1 MRTHQLENDTE
12 RAERMAE
19 RARTTARR
27 PDRQCLRQESHSIV
41 AFADAIRKYAG
52 MLVQLFHGLS
62 KEIWSV
68 SVE

>member
-1 MRTHQLENDTE
+1 
-12 RAERMAE
+12 MAE